1 MRNRKYSL
9 FLFAVL
15 ALTGCNMRGPQYSEE
30 AAYDTADVGYAV
42 MEEWVEEYYPAGKVI
57 ETHPYEFVYPSGP
70 SYLTDYVQGVMFD
83 GERERTFSV
92 NITSGS
98 VSLEADEKMREEF
111 AEYAR
116 ALYLASLDL
125 HPDDDIGGFDALLL
139 YDRVDSV
146 NNNWGITRYQTYEL
160 PGELVAEGGDIK
172 AYVNDTTRGE
182 IILLYGF
189 IGANDD
195 EDLSTYTPENLE
207 KR

>member
-1 MRNRKYSL
+1 
-9 FLFAVL
+9 
-15 ALTGCNMRGPQYSEE
+15 
-30 AAYDTADVGYAV
+30 
-42 MEEWVEEYYPAGKVI
+42 
-57 ETHPYEFVYPSGP
+57 
-70 SYLTDYVQGVMFD
+70 
-83 GERERTFSV
+83 
-92 NITSGS
+92 
-98 VSLEADEKMREEF
+98 MREEF

-172 AYVNDTTRGE
+172 AYVNDTGRGE

-207 KR
+207 KRQKDYGVNYGNFMATNSKGKVTISGYSAK